1 MNEQLRPV
9 DGAGCGALA
18 MAAMRKHQTELAA
31 LGSAED
37 KIIEAM
43 NLYRENRS
51 VAARIEVNDAIGVL
65 NALLAGEA
73 V

>member
-9 DGAGCGALA
+9 DGPGCGALA

-37 KIIEAM
+37 MIIEAM

-51 VAARIEVNDAIGVL
+51 IAARLEISRALGVL